1 MNEIVLDA
9 SVILAIF
16 FQEPGPDLLPF
27 DFQDRALLSTVN
39 LAEAQTKLL
48 QRGFPPD
55 LAWKGTLALIAKTVQ
70 FSEDHARIA
79 GDLIL
84 QTQSLG
90 LSLGDRS
97 CLALAIER
105 NAPVYTTDSA
115 WRDLNLGISIHVL
128 R

>member
-9 SVILAIF
+9 SVILAILF
-16 FQEPGPDLLPF
+16 NEPGPDALPS
-27 DFQDRALLSTVN
+27 DFLERAILSTVN

-48 QRGFPPD
+48 QRGFKPE
-55 LAWKGTLALIAKTVQ
+55 LAWEGTLALAVNTIE
-70 FSEDHARIA
+70 FSAAQARIA

-84 QTQSLG
+84 QTQPRG

-105 NAPVYTTDSA
+105 QAPVYTTDQA
-115 WRDLNLGISIHVL
+115 WHTLDLGIPIHVI

>member
-84 QTQSLG
+84 QTHSLG
-90 LSLGDRS
+90 LSLGDRI
-97 CLALAIER
+97 CLATAALSGYVAVTADRTWAQVGEIQVEVIR
-105 NAPVYTTDSA
+105 
-115 WRDLNLGISIHVL
+115 
-128 R
+128 

>member
-9 SVILAIF
+9 SVILAIL
-16 FQEPGPDLLPF
+16 FQESGPELLPV
-27 DFQDRALLSTVN
+27 DFQERATLSTVN

-55 LAWKGTLALIAKTVQ
+55 LAWKGTLALAAETVQ
-70 FSEDHARIA
+70 FSENHARIA

-84 QTQSLG
+84 QTHHLG
-90 LSLGDRS
+90 LSLGDRC

-115 WRDLNLGISIHVL
+115 WRDLDLGIPIHVL